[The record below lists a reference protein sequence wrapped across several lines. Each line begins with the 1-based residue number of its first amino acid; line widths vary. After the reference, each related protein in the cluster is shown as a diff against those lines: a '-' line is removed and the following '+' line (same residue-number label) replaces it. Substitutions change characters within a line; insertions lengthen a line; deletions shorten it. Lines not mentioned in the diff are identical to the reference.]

1 MTDLTKTWLETV
13 DKRNSILC
21 AGMDPAEFAMG
32 RTAKGEGL
40 LPGVNKRNWALNYL
54 KAVAPYCA
62 AVKPNLR
69 YWGGVEDL
77 ATVREIV
84 GTAKDLGLVV
94 IQDSKEADIGSTNDS
109 GIFYAAM
116 RGADA
121 ITIAAF
127 AGNMEEAAKQGR
139 DRKIDVINMCLMSNP
154 EYERVKN
161 MWVDVSKDVAS
172 YDKEDVFEIGNI
184 PHVKHYQVLAHDAGK
199 FGYAGIVVGAPSAKN
214 HLKDFEIVGATRYF
228 GRTELVLVP
237 GIGAQG
243 GEVPM
248 LAKHFNANHL
258 ICNVGRALMF
268 PNCAD
273 STPQDQ
279 ANAAKQYQEMLNK
292 LRAAQF

>member
-21 AGMDPAEFAMG
+21 AGMDPAEYAMG

-40 LPGVNKRNWALNYL
+40 PAGVNKRDWALKYL
-54 KAVAPYCA
+54 QAVAPYCA

-69 YWGGVEDL
+69 YWGADNDL

-116 RGADA
+116 RGADV
-121 ITIAAF
+121 ITVAAF
-127 AGNMEEAAKQGR
+127 AGNMGEAAAQGK
-139 DRKIDVINMCLMSNP
+139 DRKIDVISMCLMSSP

-161 MWVDVSKDVAS
+161 MWVDVSKDVQD
-172 YDKEDVFEIGNI
+172 YGTFNLRTIDDV
-184 PHVKHYQVLAHDAGK
+184 PHSRHYIVLAHDARK
-199 FGYAGIVVGAPSAKN
+199 FGFGGIVVGAPSSKN
-214 HLKDFEIVGATRYF
+214 HLKNEEIETAARYF
-228 GRTELVLVP
+228 GKEELVLVP

-243 GEVPM
+243 GEVPI
-248 LAKHFNANHL
+248 LAKYFNANHL
-258 ICNVGRALMF
+258 VCNVGRAMMF
-268 PNCAD
+268 PNGAN
-273 STPQDQ
+273 SSPEQQ
-279 ANAAKQYQEMLNK
+279 AEAAKQYQKMLNE
-292 LRAAQF
+292 LRAAA